1 MATSEIDSAHILTKD
16 TNILADE
23 PKQVLHCVVKRN
35 NIGYISPRFK
45 IAYSLKVVRW
55 VNEEELKL

>member
-1 MATSEIDSAHILTKD
+1 MATSEMDSAHILTKY

-45 IAYSLKVVRW
+45 IVYSLKVVRW
-55 VNEEELKL
+55 VN